1 MLSKGRL
8 IYKQVKRKSKKMDVN
23 ATAATAGDESG
34 QSRKEQLK
42 NEMAEE
48 DEAPREYEVFL
59 DIKKSYENSLAKMD
73 TLVKRLQNE
82 NRVEKTKRLKYQKIA
97 EDIQERETRIV
108 RSLQAKFSH

>member
-1 MLSKGRL
+1 
-8 IYKQVKRKSKKMDVN
+8 
-23 ATAATAGDESG
+23 
-34 QSRKEQLK
+34 
-42 NEMAEE
+42 MAEE